1 MVSASGPESPRH
13 RLRDTRGQ
21 AALFALLAII
31 GMLIPMLVGGW
42 GLVQWLSDRARAQAA
57 ADAAALAAAST
68 ATPVTNVAVTYR
80 DQQCGFVS
88 WHWSWGWGE
97 TWQCSSGPV
106 QQTTVQ
112 VRVGS
117 AASGSLPLWAQEAGC
132 VALASQ
138 NYRQTGRVC
147 LSKRQRGV
155 AYWTYPD
162 QGSTPYSPEAAAA
175 AQQYLDAN
183 LRAPFAITGFATEN
197 GGAGQIQIFLR
208 VKAPGDPLALWQH
221 GPLVVDVSA
230 SAVPQY
236 RSGTP

>member
-112 VRVGS
+112 VRLWRGIS
-117 AASGSLPLWAQEAGC
+117 MHCLCILPLMSISPTTTAA
-132 VALASQ
+132 
-138 NYRQTGRVC
+138 
-147 LSKRQRGV
+147 
-155 AYWTYPD
+155 WTPRRWM
-162 QGSTPYSPEAAAA
+162 QPSLG
-175 AQQYLDAN
+175 
-183 LRAPFAITGFATEN
+183 
-197 GGAGQIQIFLR
+197 
-208 VKAPGDPLALWQH
+208 
-221 GPLVVDVSA
+221 
-230 SAVPQY
+230 
-236 RSGTP
+236 